1 LQHEQQ
7 HQELLLMDL
16 LDGFS
21 RNPLLPVYSPD
32 APEPPLV
39 AGSPGWQ
46 DFPGGLVEIGH
57 DPAVAPTVA
66 GAGFAFDNEG
76 PRHRV
81 WLEPYRLADR
91 LVTNGEMEA
100 FMADGGYRRP
110 EFWMADGW
118 ILVQQEGWA
127 APLHWRP
134 GGLEFGLRGLQPR
147 RAEAPVCHLSWYEA
161 DAFAR
166 WAGARLPTEAEWEEA
181 LRCRPDLGQ
190 AFGAVWQWTAS
201 SYLPYP
207 GFLPA
212 AGAVGEYNG
221 KFMSSQMVLRGSSV
235 FTPAGH
241 GRSTYRNFFG
251 PACRWLVGGLRLAS
265 DG

>member
-1 LQHEQQ
+1 
-7 HQELLLMDL
+7 MDL

-21 RNPLLPVYSPD
+21 RNPLLPAYSPG
-32 APEPPLV
+32 APEPPEA
-39 AGSPGWQ
+39 AGPMGWH
-46 DFPGGLVEIGH
+46 DLPGGLVEIGH
-57 DPAVAPTVA
+57 DAAAA

-81 WLEPYRLADR
+81 WLDPYRLADR
-91 LVTNGEMEA
+91 LVTNAEMET
-100 FMADGGYRRP
+100 FIADGGYRRP

-118 ILVQQEGWA
+118 AHVQQQGWT
-127 APLHWRP
+127 APLRWHA
-134 GGLEFGLRGLQPR
+134 GGQEFGLRGLQPR
-147 RAEAPVCHLSWYEA
+147 RAEAPVRHLSWFEA

-166 WAGARLPTEAEWEEA
+166 WAGARLPSEAEWEEG
-181 LRCRPDLGQ
+181 LRCLPDLGQ

-201 SYLPYP
+201 SYRPYP

-241 GRSTYRNFFG
+241 GRITYRNFFAPG
-251 PACRWLVGGLRLAS
+251 CRWLVGGLRLAS